1 MGNLTPIVRGLLII
15 NVFVYFADAFIS
27 KGALG
32 AYGSLWYIGSPN
44 FQPWQF
50 LTHMFLHSQKDFMHL
65 LGNMMGLFF
74 FGPWLEQ
81 TWGARNFFIFYFACG
96 FGGAA
101 LQMGGV
107 AFDHQKDAV
116 IVKAELKEL
125 QEQKRKLITYQ
136 KNPTT
141 DNLVSYMKEYDISSY
156 NDSKNKELIKSNK
169 EAEEKYKELK
179 DADTT
184 TVAPAF
190 LAKVKKDWE
199 RSLQI
204 NKVFLVNAAKNNIKQ
219 IKNAEN
225 RINQGPEYAML
236 GASGAIFGI
245 LLAFALF
252 FPNVKMMMLFFPVP
266 IKAKY
271 FVAIYMVF
279 TIYAAGGGNVGM
291 GNVAHLAHLG
301 GALVGFILARFW
313 LWKYRYN

>member
-15 NVFVYFADAFIS
+15 NVFVFFADSFIS
-27 KGALG
+27 EGGLK
-32 AYGSLWYIGSPN
+32 AYGMLWYLESPN
-44 FQPWQF
+44 FRPWQL
-50 LTHMFLHSQKDFMHL
+50 LTHMFLHADFFHL

-74 FGPWLEQ
+74 FGPWLER

-116 IVKAELKEL
+116 VAKAELKEL
-125 QEQKRKLITYQ
+125 QEQKKMLIKYQ
-136 KNPTT
+136 KNPTI
-141 DNLVSYMKEYDISSY
+141 DNVVTYLKEYDISTYS
-156 NDSKNKELIKSNK
+156 NAKSKEFIKQQKEVAK
-169 EAEEKYKELK
+169 KYKELK
-179 DADTT
+179 NADTT
-184 TVAPAF
+184 AVDAAF
-190 LAKVKKDWE
+190 LAKVKEDWE
-199 RSLQI
+199 RLLQT
-204 NKVFLVNAAKNNIKQ
+204 NKVFLINAAKYNTKRIEL
-219 IKNAEN
+219 AER
-225 RINQGPEYAML
+225 RIQQGPMYVIL

-252 FPNVKMMMLFFPVP
+252 FPNVEMMMLFFPVP

-301 GALVGFILARFW
+301 GAIVGFILARFW
-313 LWKYRYN
+313 LWKHRYN

>member
-15 NVFVYFADAFIS
+15 NVFAFFADIFIS
-27 KGALG
+27 DGGLK
-32 AYGSLWYIGSPN
+32 AYGMLWYVESPN
-44 FQPWQF
+44 FRPWQL
-50 LTHMFLHSQKDFMHL
+50 LTHMFLHADFFHL

-74 FGPWLEQ
+74 FGPWLER

-107 AFDHQKDAV
+107 NFDFQKDKTTFNLKKNE
-116 IVKAELKEL
+116 VKEAQTALKKYSKTPTPSSLAMYQKKYEPEL
-125 QEQKRKLITYQ
+125 YQ
-136 KNPTT
+136 KNKRFFEQAAKVMELAKELENDTT
-141 DNLVSYMKEYDISSY
+141 TQ
-156 NDSKNKELIKSNK
+156 NDSKSVSGEILKRKDNLL
-169 EAEEKYKELK
+169 AETKR
-179 DADTT
+179 
-184 TVAPAF
+184 AF
-190 LAKVKKDWE
+190 AQLSSVK
-199 RSLQI
+199 
-204 NKVFLVNAAKNNIKQ
+204 AKQ
-219 IKNAEN
+219 IAQLDEMLSGGIGFK
-225 RINQGPEYAML
+225 ML

-252 FPNVKMMMLFFPVP
+252 FPNVEMMMLFFPVP

-301 GALVGFILARFW
+301 GAIIGFILARFW